1 MWISEAEQQILAT
14 WVEHCPVLKLVSGP
28 NGEIFW
34 ANRAFR
40 EFSEYTQ
47 KELQALGWKRLSV
60 DGESL
65 EADMDALNQMTSGYI
80 QDYTVNKQYRTKSGA
95 AKWGILTVLRYPAI
109 GPIQCFLCTFE
120 PLKNGTA
127 TAFDLAME
135 RIGEMTT
142 AINGVRDE
150 VKTLTNMDADTTWV
164 DQTIKGIKRHPKI
177 AGALLTISLS
187 VIGLNNVI
195 AILQRVG
202 LVEIPVKVH
211 ATTEDAQR
219 ARDIDGA
226 HAVNI
231 DNSSKPLWTATTP
244 DGYQIEVNQSLQGTE
259 QWRVNPKRHL

>member
-1 MWISEAEQQILAT
+1 M
-14 WVEHCPVLKLVSGP
+14 EHCPVLKLVSGP
-28 NGEIFW
+28 SGEIFW

-150 VKTLTNMDADTTWV
+150 VKTLTTMDPDTTWV
-164 DQTIKGIKRHPKI
+164 DQTFKGIRRHPKI
-177 AGALLTISLS
+177 FGAIVT
-187 VIGLNNVI
+187 
-195 AILQRVG
+195 VG
-202 LVEIPVKVH
+202 LSLIGVNNAIQILKSFGIVEIPVKIH
-211 ATTEDAQR
+211 ATSDGKQE
-219 ARDIDGA
+219 IELDGA
-226 HAVNI
+226 QAINI
-231 DNSSKPLWTATTP
+231 DNGQKPLWTATTP

-259 QWRVNPKRHL
+259 QWRVISNERL